1 MATEMSNQQLVE
13 AVVAKPVEDRRAIMA
28 ALMEALVLGG
38 PVALPAVG
46 KGGKAAAAKD
56 PSAPKREANWWIKAT
71 VSIRAI
77 LKPHIEADNAAR
89 AEAGEGKIAGTAP
102 TTVASMLK
110 DAGQLG
116 KDIEPSEDQ
125 VLAMYEQYKAEPP
138 APKSSASTAS
148 KGSSASS
155 KKSKFSELSEEE
167 KKARRSEAAKKAA
180 ATRAANK
187 AARAATE
194 GGGVVDSGS
203 VSGLVGEIDAIVAAA
218 KKPATA
224 AVAAPAE
231 AEAEQPVEAYDWPH
245 DFGKGEKTFVRMDY
259 KGNGYI
265 YREAEDGEL
274 EYLGVFVEAT
284 NKLNKAIPD
293 WQSA

>member
-1 MATEMSNQQLVE
+1 MSNQQLVE

-138 APKSSASTAS
+138 APKSSSSTAS
-148 KGSSASS
+148 KGSSTGSA
-155 KKSKFSELSEEE
+155 KTKFSDLSPEEQ
-167 KKARRSEAAKKAA
+167 KARRSEAAKKAA

-187 AARAATE
+187 AAKAASE
-194 GGGVVDSGS
+194 GGDSGS
-203 VSGLVGEIDAIVAAA
+203 VSSVVKEIDAIVSKA
-218 KKPATA
+218 KTA
-224 AVAAPAE
+224 AAAPAPAAPVDDE
-231 AEAEQPVEAYDWPH
+231 APVEAYSWSH
-245 DFGKGEKTFVRMDY
+245 DFGKGEQEYVRMDV
-259 KGNGYI
+259 KGKAYI
-265 YREAEDGEL
+265 YVEKADGDL
-274 EYLGVFVEAT
+274 DYQGVFVEAT
-284 NKLNKAIPD
+284 NKLNKAIKD
-293 WQSA
+293 WQQE